1 MEDKPRIRRNTDET
15 YKLEV
20 QYNDLEN
27 DSYIAVEIS
36 APTYFGARHALES
49 LSQLWGY
56 DDGFGSITS
65 PRFIILENVTIVDGP
80 EFNHRGVLIDTCRNF
95 ISKVYLSLSLQHIF
109 IYTFLYLGGIYID

>member
-56 DDGFGSITS
+56 DDGFGGITS
-65 PRFIILENVTIVDGP
+65 PRFIILDNVTIVDGP
-80 EFNHRGVLIDTCRNF
+80 EFSHRGVLIDTCRNF
-95 ISKVYLSLSLQHIF
+95 INKVYLSLSLQHIF
-109 IYTFLYLGGIYID
+109 QNYFI